1 MESAK
6 KLPRNVLIVYNY
18 LYDHQNNGRW
28 RGYGADIAEGT
39 GLHVNMV
46 YRCIGKLEGIG
57 SIRKLR
63 HGGLNSPSVYQIIK
77 EPDGNEYELMKERSI
92 MTGRFEMPTQWSRVQ
107 DSLNRVNNRLNEIE
121 LRLERLERQQ

>member
-1 MESAK
+1 M
-6 KLPRNVLIVYNY
+6 LIVYNY

-39 GLHVNMV
+39 KLHVNMV